1 MARSST
7 VLLLIDFMNFMDF
20 DSARRLA
27 PHALRAATRTRML
40 KHRLHRSGVP
50 AIYAND
56 NFGRW
61 ESDFSAIIETCVS
74 RGGASRKLAEIIA
87 PAPEDRSVLK
97 PRHSAFFGTP
107 LEFLLDDL
115 GTKRLVITGI
125 ATDSC
130 VMLTASDAFVRGY
143 RLWVPSDCVAAES
156 PQFSR
161 AALAH
166 MARVS
171 KASIAPSS
179 TPVNV
184 AFKASAN

>member
-1 MARSST
+1 
-7 VLLLIDFMNFMDF
+7 
-20 DSARRLA
+20 
-27 PHALRAATRTRML
+27 ML
-40 KHRLHRSGVP
+40 KQRLHRSGVP

-61 ESDFSAIIETCVS
+61 ESDFTAIVQACRS
-74 RGGASRKLAEIIA
+74 RGGPSRKLVELIA
-87 PAPEDRSVLK
+87 PAAEDRSVLK

-107 LEFLLDDL
+107 LAFLLDDL
-115 GTKRLVITGI
+115 GARRLVITGI

-143 RLWVPSDCVAAES
+143 RIWVPADCVAAET

-179 TPVNV
+179 TPLNV
-184 AFKASAN
+184 AFKASAGP